1 MTLWIDIF
9 VDGMFYCQVPFDVK
23 IYDVPSDEK
32 MRDYCLQK
40 VPSLKGKKFS
50 IALGERISKN
60 NR

>member
-1 MTLWIDIF
+1 
-9 VDGMFYCQVPFDVK
+9 MFYRQVPYDIK

-32 MRDYCLQK
+32 MRDYCIQK
-40 VPSLKGKKFS
+40 VPSLKGKKFT